1 MHPEVKI
8 RVQKLYVCNLY
19 RHSINNVSHQFM
31 NQVCIHTY
39 VHSKIANATSSV
51 KIIQVGIRILL
62 HNLFLF
68 QLETTPIMFA
78 MMASQS
84 DVVDLFKN
92 KYGQK
97 EPFPEAVSN

>member
-1 MHPEVKI
+1 
-8 RVQKLYVCNLY
+8 
-19 RHSINNVSHQFM
+19 M
-31 NQVCIHTY
+31 NQVRIYTY
-39 VHSKIANATSSV
+39 VHSKITNATSSV
-51 KIIQVGIRILL
+51 KVIHVDIRILL

-68 QLETTPIMFA
+68 QEGTTPIMFA